1 MNDSLPLLF
10 AVSTMGNRKNL
21 NLKRFPKEN
30 FLSPKGCKEGN
41 SLGTLAKEQA
51 SIGWIP
57 RYIASVFLVSP
68 LDLGSISAV
77 SRVRSWSVSRVRSW
91 VRAHFP
97 EQRLVI
103 EPTLDLSAAMLIL
116 MLTSLPHISVDNR
129 AGMGRRKTNV
139 PCLCWER
146 LWHVNNNY
154 YIS

>member
-10 AVSTMGNRKNL
+10 AVSTMGNRENL

-41 SLGTLAKEQA
+41 SLGTRAKEQA
-51 SIGWIP
+51 SIGRIP

-68 LDLGSISAV
+68 
-77 SRVRSWSVSRVRSW
+77 
-91 VRAHFP
+91 
-97 EQRLVI
+97 
-103 EPTLDLSAAMLIL
+103 LDLSAAMLIL

-129 AGMGRRKTNV
+129 VGMGRRKTNV

-146 LWHVNNNY
+146 LVCQ
-154 YIS
+154 

>member
-68 LDLGSISAV
+68 LRFDF
-77 SRVRSWSVSRVRSW
+77 R
-91 VRAHFP
+91 
-97 EQRLVI
+97 RLPGPVLI
-103 EPTLDLSAAMLIL
+103 RLPGPVLSAGSFSRTAAG
-116 MLTSLPHISVDNR
+116 NR
-129 AGMGRRKTNV
+129 AYPWPFGRYVDTDVDKFASHFSRQSSGHGQKKNKCPMPLLGETLT
-139 PCLCWER
+139 CQ
-146 LWHVNNNY
+146 
-154 YIS
+154 